1 MGNLENVSSRS
12 IEETHKD
19 RVTQKEGGGLRGRK
33 GGSGSSKGRVK
44 VVRRKD
50 HIKAGQ
56 GSWEERRKG
65 RMKGGKRGVRVQGRV
80 SSYTFLSDQCEIS
93 IVHLL
98 FQT

>member
-1 MGNLENVSSRS
+1 M
-12 IEETHKD
+12 
-19 RVTQKEGGGLRGRK
+19 
-33 GGSGSSKGRVK
+33 
-44 VVRRKD
+44 RRKD

-56 GSWEERRKG
+56 GSWEERKKG

-98 FQT
+98 FSDQIAIIPVPSSQAVNNLLKVIGLQCPFSSAFVVKSKQFM